1 MLKAHCAWCLRR
13 GDKKCGQCGSVHYC
27 SEECAYRD
35 KRNHAP
41 HCERARAEGREAIIS
56 AMKHELKC
64 KMVDADALDIFL
76 MAVKLGRVKLVT
88 HMLNR
93 GNIVFAND
101 MVRLF
106 TNFMGPLRTS
116 SYAHSYMV
124 HLTFDFLS
132 KTCPDYDYGYWLK
145 VLIINA
151 YENGINDTLKL
162 IYNEL
167 LFVTAAPY
175 RRDCKKNQEKRKLTV
190 IDAFMDKDL
199 ESTDMANTLVL
210 AFIEAGADVNVNID
224 NASANNVLHFYCI
237 VEDFD
242 ENIVRT
248 LIRAGINVNHKNC
261 IGLTPLLN
269 AFYRIKDEDMSA
281 SEDSLLRCV
290 SIFMEMAPSSI
301 DYAEAQFCSGLEKT
315 TTQNIYGVL
324 GVAVYRKCTKI
335 VKMLIDGG
343 FIQHLNV
350 VLNHAIHYPSNK
362 KECAS
367 ILLSCMDD
375 SLLSSKIEEFRKSNL
390 HPKTLNALHSEKARR
405 RENIKKKQKEEDTV
419 VCDEIRE
426 QALMELLSE
435 NTSNR
440 TGRRSGRR
448 AAADPRR

>member
-35 KRNHAP
+35 KRHHAP
-41 HCERARAEGREAIIS
+41 QCEQARAEGREAIIS

-64 KMVDADALDIFL
+64 KMLDADAMDIFM

-88 HMLNR
+88 RMLNQ

-101 MVRLF
+101 MNTVRLF

-124 HLTFDFLS
+124 YLTFNTLR
-132 KTCPDYDYGYWLK
+132 KTCPVDDYGYWLK
-145 VLIINA
+145 MLIINV
-151 YENGINDTLKL
+151 YDNGITDTLKF

-167 LFVTAAPY
+167 LFVI
-175 RRDCKKNQEKRKLTV
+175 KNQEKRKLTV

-199 ESTDMANTLVL
+199 ESTDLSNALVL
-210 AFIEAGADVNVNID
+210 AVIEAGADVNATD
-224 NASANNVLHFYCI
+224 ASANNVLHFYCI
-237 VEDFD
+237 IEDFD

-281 SEDSLLRCV
+281 AEDSLLRCV
-290 SIFMEMAPSSI
+290 SIFMEMAPLSI
-301 DYAEAQFCSGLEKT
+301 DYVSLLDREEGDLTEK

-367 ILLSCMDD
+367 ILLACMDD
-375 SLLSSKIEEFRKSNL
+375 SLLSSTIDEFRKTNL
-390 HPKTLNALHSEKARR
+390 HPKTLNALHAEKAARR
-405 RENIKKKQKEEDTV
+405 RHIKKKASVRQKEV
-419 VCDEIRE
+419 IVSDEVRE
-426 QALMELLSE
+426 QALRELLAA
-435 NTSNR
+435 NTKTSF
-440 TGRRSGRR
+440 RRKTER
-448 AAADPRR
+448 